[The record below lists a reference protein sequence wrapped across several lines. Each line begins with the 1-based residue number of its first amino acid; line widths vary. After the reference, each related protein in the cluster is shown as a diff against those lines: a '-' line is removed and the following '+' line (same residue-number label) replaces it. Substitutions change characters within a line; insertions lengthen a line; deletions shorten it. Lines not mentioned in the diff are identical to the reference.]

1 MFKIKADNYI
11 LKSLMMGEMRRGDF
25 DLYWGDVMMI
35 LQIIQSKYLYMLN
48 VLIYTWDNMVQA
60 VINIKDRTNRV
71 LNIVKAK
78 YGLRDKSQAIEL
90 VIEKYEA
97 AFLEPELRPEYVE
110 KLEKIRKGKYT
121 RYKSVE
127 ELRKAT
133 S

>member
-1 MFKIKADNYI
+1 M
-11 LKSLMMGEMRRGDF
+11 
-25 DLYWGDVMMI
+25 
-35 LQIIQSKYLYMLN
+35 
-48 VLIYTWDNMVQA
+48 YTWDNMVQA
-60 VINIKDRTNRV
+60 VIKIRDRSNRV

-78 YGLRDKSQAIEL
+78 YGFKDKSETIEH
-90 VIEKYEA
+90 VIEKYES